1 MSTRGYLH
9 CYNPAYMHFY
19 VILKPVYPAF
29 GGTEVWQSMTPEF
42 KWVWKGINPEWC
54 SVEDKGKMKPQQ
66 KQVSQLTFGC
76 GIFVIPPAIEKS
88 SATAMYCIC
97 SRWRKLRLD
106 SGDVHLCPS
115 WHSKNSHNKISHLQ
129 NTQCDQTVY
138 DQLQL
143 LHLSNS

>member
-76 GIFVIPPAIEKS
+76 GIFVIPAAIEKS
-88 SATAMYCIC
+88 LTTAVYAAVGGNWDWC
-97 SRWRKLRLD
+97 SPLPFLTLKEFSQQEIPFTKPKVWSYIKRQEVLVWRRQSLL
-106 SGDVHLCPS
+106 
-115 WHSKNSHNKISHLQ
+115 
-129 NTQCDQTVY
+129 VY
-138 DQLQL
+138 QL
-143 LHLSNS
+143 